1 MGGGGLCGA
10 RDGAASLRGSGLPA
24 PIRDLGAQR
33 RWRAS
38 RPRASLASCWPWASR
53 PSHLS
58 LPVIGGWGTG
68 DGCALDPPTRW
79 PAGAQDPGGFRSSR
93 AADRRT
99 HGRPPGLTR
108 LLSGSVRSAPTSSPS
123 SAWRSLCPSPPAFRH
138 TWPGD
143 RWNLAPSALLTCSLR
158 VAFPATA
165 LSIFR
170 PFAHRHPQRCHCPL
184 SSGQLLPASAPESMC
199 QHRPG

>member
-10 RDGAASLRGSGLPA
+10 RDGAASLRGSGPPA

-79 PAGAQDPGGFRSSR
+79 PAGAQDPGAFRSSR

-108 LLSGSVRSAPTSSPS
+108 LLSGSMRSAPTSSPS
-123 SAWRSLCPSPPAFRH
+123 SAWRSLCPSPP
-138 TWPGD
+138 G
-143 RWNLAPSALLTCSLR
+143 
-158 VAFPATA
+158 FPAHVA
-165 LSIFR
+165 W
-170 PFAHRHPQRCHCPL
+170 
-184 SSGQLLPASAPESMC
+184 GQVEPGTLCSPHLLPAGGFPSHCPQYLQAVRTQTSSALPLPSELRTAAARFC
-199 QHRPG
+199 P